1 MITIKDNIDDEILVM
16 ENPQATPKP
25 NVDKD
30 VHASTSVVLICVQG
44 NKSIVE
50 QQGEEM
56 VSKESIMLKD
66 AHNVLSEANGY
77 AFD

>member
-1 MITIKDNIDDEILVM
+1 M

-56 VSKESIMLKD
+56 VSKESIM
-66 AHNVLSEANGY
+66 
-77 AFD
+77 F